1 MRRAAHRR
9 IRLASMAV
17 LGCLLVLG
25 LVLVLTN
32 DRHDVGPVAAEG
44 NAVATLMQDAYVNAG
59 TPRANY
65 GAAPTL
71 RQQAPRATQ
80 VSYLSFDVQGITESP
95 AKAVLR
101 LFSRSTGS
109 TRTTVSGT
117 SSGWAE
123 TGITWANRP
132 APGSPISTTGAL
144 RSGQWTEADVT
155 AAVTTTG
162 VVSFALTTTATASRL
177 ADSREGPNP
186 PQLVLTPGAA
196 SSSTPSTTTPSS
208 PTSSETVSGTSS
220 TSNSPGTSSPNP
232 SSGHVTKLLTVV
244 VENHSL
250 AQMTAGMPYL
260 DSLAQRFAYASNYTA
275 IRHPSLP
282 NYLAIVGGS
291 TFGVTNNNPPSSQP
305 IAGDSIFDQALTRGL
320 TAATYAESMPTN
332 CALTPSGAY
341 AVKHNPWAYFSDP
354 TPRRNCQNADVPA
367 GTPASGNLATD
378 AADGRLPNAGLW
390 IPNLCN
396 DAHDCSLSTADNYL
410 ESWLPQLMAAPD
422 FQTGRLAI
430 VVTADE
436 DNNTTVNKVLTVVL
450 HQSLDGGHTVVTTA
464 LTHYSLTRL
473 YDQVLGADPLR
484 NAANAPDMQAAF
496 NLP

>member
-1 MRRAAHRR
+1 MGRAAYRR
-9 IRLASMAV
+9 IRLASIAT

-25 LVLVLTN
+25 VVLVLTK
-32 DRHDVGPVAAEG
+32 DRHDIGPVATADG
-44 NAVATLMQDAYVNAG
+44 AVATLMQDAYVNAG
-59 TPRANY
+59 TPGANY

-71 RQQAPRATQ
+71 QQQASRTTQ
-80 VSYLSFDVQGITESP
+80 ISYLSFDVQGITESP
-95 AKAVLR
+95 ARAVLR

-109 TRTTVSGT
+109 TRTSVSGT
-117 SSGWAE
+117 SSGWTE

-132 APGSPISTTGAL
+132 APGSPISTTGVL

-155 AAVTTTG
+155 AAVTATG
-162 VVSFALTTTATASRL
+162 VVSFALTTSATATRL

-196 SSSTPSTTTPSS
+196 GSSA
-208 PTSSETVSGTSS
+208 
-220 TSNSPGTSSPNP
+220 NP
-232 SSGHVTKLLTVV
+232 SDPMPGGHVTKLLTVV

-250 AQMTAGMPYL
+250 SQMTAGMPYL

-291 TFGVTNNNPPSSQP
+291 AFGVTDNNPPSSHP
-305 IAGDSIFDQALTRGL
+305 IAGDSIFDQALARDL
-320 TAATYAESMPTN
+320 TAATYAESMPSN

-367 GTPASGNLATD
+367 GTPASGNLASD
-378 AADGRLPNAGLW
+378 AAAGRLPNAGLW

-396 DAHDCSLSTADNYL
+396 DAHDCSLRIADNYL

-436 DNNTTVNKVLTVVL
+436 DNNTSVNRVLTVVL
-450 HQSLDGGHTVVTTA
+450 HRSLDGSRTVVNTA

-473 YDQVLGADPLR
+473 YDQVLGADLLR
-484 NAANAPDMQAAF
+484 NAVTAPDMQAAF
-496 NLP
+496 KLP

>member
-1 MRRAAHRR
+1 
-9 IRLASMAV
+9 
-17 LGCLLVLG
+17 
-25 LVLVLTN
+25 LTN
-32 DRHDVGPVAAEG
+32 NRHGVGPVAAAG
-44 NAVATLMQDAYVNAG
+44 APAATLVQDAYVNAS
-59 TPRANY
+59 TPAANY
-65 GAAPTL
+65 GEAPSL
-71 RQQAPRATQ
+71 QQKASRAGQ
-80 VSYLSFDVQGITESP
+80 ISYLSFDVQGIAESP
-95 AKAVLR
+95 VKAVLR

-109 TRTTVSGT
+109 THTTVSVT
-117 SSGWAE
+117 TNGWTE

-132 APGSPISTTGAL
+132 ILGSPISTTGAL

-162 VVSFALTTTATASRL
+162 VVSFALTTTATATRL
-177 ADSREGPNP
+177 ADSREGPNA
-186 PQLVLTPGAA
+186 PQLVLTTGAA
-196 SSSTPSTTTPSS
+196 SSSTP
-208 PTSSETVSGTSS
+208 
-220 TSNSPGTSSPNP
+220 SSPNP

-250 AQMTAGMPYL
+250 SQMTAGMPYL

-291 TFGVTNNNPPSSQP
+291 TFGVTDNNPPSSRP
-305 IAGDSIFDQALTRGL
+305 IAGNSVFDQALARGL
-320 TAATYAESMPTN
+320 TAATYAESMPRN

-341 AVKHNPWAYFSDP
+341 AVKHNPWAYFNDP

-367 GTPASGNLATD
+367 GTTASGNLAGD
-378 AADGRLPNAGLW
+378 AAAGRLPHAGLW
-390 IPNLCN
+390 IPDLCN
-396 DAHDCSLSTADNYL
+396 DAHDCSLSTADDYL
-410 ESWLPQLMAAPD
+410 ASWLPQLMAAPD
-422 FQTGRLAI
+422 FQAGRLAI

-436 DNNTTVNKVLTVVL
+436 DNYTTVNKVLTVVL
-450 HQSLDGGHTVVTTA
+450 HQSLDGSHGVVSTA

-484 NAANAPDMQAAF
+484 NAVTAPDMQAAF